1 MNSQQERI
9 ARVIA
14 EQLGIETHHV
24 TPEKAFVADFGT
36 DSLDDIEL
44 VMALEDEF
52 QVQIEDHRAEKVVTV
67 ADAFAL
73 VAELTAPS
81 SL

>member
-1 MNSQQERI
+1 MNSQQQRI
-9 ARVIA
+9 VKVIA
-14 EQLGIETHHV
+14 EQLRLHESMV
-24 TPEKAFVADFGT
+24 TPEKGFVADLGT

-52 QVQIEDHRAEKVVTV
+52 LIEIEDHRAERMVTV

-73 VAELTAPS
+73 IAELVPA
-81 SL
+81 